1 MPDEIKLVLFDMDN
15 VLCEYDRGR
24 RVAFLAEL
32 AGTTSEFVY
41 KAIWES
47 GLELLG
53 DSGTLDALPTICGD
67 LASAS
72 AIPCRSMSGWRHA
85 AVR

>member
-1 MPDEIKLVLFDMDN
+1 MADEIKLVLFDMDN

-24 RVAFLAEL
+24 RVACLAEL

-47 GLELLG
+47 GFELLG
-53 DSGTLDALPTICGD
+53 DSGTLDAGD
-67 LASAS
+67 YLRGLASAS
-72 AIPCRSMSGWRHA
+72 AIPSRSMSGWRRA

>member
-47 GLELLG
+47 GFELLG
-53 DSGTLDALPTICGD
+53 TPAPSMPPTICGD